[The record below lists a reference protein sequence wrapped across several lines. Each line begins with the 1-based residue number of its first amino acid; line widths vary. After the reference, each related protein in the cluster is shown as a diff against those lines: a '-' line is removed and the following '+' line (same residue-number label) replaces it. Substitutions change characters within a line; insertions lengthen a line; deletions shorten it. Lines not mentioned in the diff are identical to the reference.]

1 MNRTKRYMYNSVA
14 AFTAEIVTMILG
26 FVTPRI
32 ILVTYGSEL
41 NGLTSSILQFMSYFN
56 LVEAGFSNAAVYALY
71 KPFAD
76 KDETAISAVVSAAR
90 RMYLRA
96 GGIFCALVV
105 GLALIYP
112 LYIDVDGLSN
122 LDVGLL
128 VLILGVSNVLN
139 FFTLSK
145 HRAVITADMRV
156 YVISLSNIAFSL
168 ANTLIIVFLAQNGV
182 GLVELRFWAL
192 AAAFLRAG
200 ILSLY
205 CHKRYAFIDEK
216 AEPNFA
222 ALNKSKDALFHEV
235 LYALYKGAPIALITL
250 ILRDMAVVSV
260 YNVYSMVIMGI
271 AGLLAVFSS
280 GLAPSFGNVIMLGEM
295 DTLGRAYGEFE
306 FTYYSI
312 ITAVYTVAMVM
323 IMPFVRIYTRGVTD
337 AVYDLPV
344 VGLLFCVNSLAHNFR
359 MPQMMLVSAGGHYR
373 ETRSHSV
380 IQLTISV
387 GLGALLI
394 QPLGI
399 AGILIGSLCSN
410 LYRAYALVRFVPTQ
424 YSQLCSRRSFL
435 RILRVAVTVLLGV
448 LPFCWIPVAPDGY
461 LSWALCALGVCAY
474 AALLAILSGVLFE
487 RKELKNVLRRIRRL
501 RRA

>member
-71 KPFAD
+71 RPFAD

-235 LYALYKGAPIALITL
+235 LYALYKGAPIALDHPNPA
-250 ILRDMAVVSV
+250 RYGGGERVQR
-260 YNVYSMVIMGI
+260 
-271 AGLLAVFSS
+271 VFH
-280 GLAPSFGNVIMLGEM
+280 GDHGHRGTI
-295 DTLGRAYGEFE
+295 GRVF
-306 FTYYSI
+306 
-312 ITAVYTVAMVM
+312 
-323 IMPFVRIYTRGVTD
+323 
-337 AVYDLPV
+337 
-344 VGLLFCVNSLAHNFR
+344 
-359 MPQMMLVSAGGHYR
+359 Q
-373 ETRSHSV
+373 
-380 IQLTISV
+380 
-387 GLGALLI
+387 
-394 QPLGI
+394 
-399 AGILIGSLCSN
+399 
-410 LYRAYALVRFVPTQ
+410 RARALVWQRDHAG
-424 YSQLCSRRSFL
+424 RN
-435 RILRVAVTVLLGV
+435 
-448 LPFCWIPVAPDGY
+448 GY
-461 LSWALCALGVCAY
+461 VGPGLWG
-474 AALLAILSGVLFE
+474 I
-487 RKELKNVLRRIRRL
+487 
-501 RRA
+501 